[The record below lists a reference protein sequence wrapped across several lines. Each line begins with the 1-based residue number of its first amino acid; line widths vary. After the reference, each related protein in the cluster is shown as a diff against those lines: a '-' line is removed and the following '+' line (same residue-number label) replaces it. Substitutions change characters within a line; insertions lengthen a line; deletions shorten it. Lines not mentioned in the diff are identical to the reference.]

1 MIVQIHIL
9 GTSWRWLWWRCNTR
23 WAQVYHFSITII
35 TMIIIIIRKIFIII
49 TTAMVTIVKIFI
61 AYSINS
67 NILAFYSNIIMRNLT
82 IITFFR
88 FLVVHH
94 SVYMVRK
101 TWISLELC
109 QNKNWS
115 NTTCKDDISY
125 YVTYSYLWWSLT
137 LDGTYCRL

>member
-1 MIVQIHIL
+1 MYSNFTII
-9 GTSWRWLWWRCNTR
+9 N
-23 WAQVYHFSITII
+23 ITII
-35 TMIIIIIRKIFIII
+35 TMVIIIIRKIFIII

-101 TWISLELC
+101 T
-109 QNKNWS
+109 
-115 NTTCKDDISY
+115 
-125 YVTYSYLWWSLT
+125 
-137 LDGTYCRL
+137 